1 MRRAIALLICIP
13 LAVLGVLVAHQ
24 GSYLLVAPQEHSQLL
39 ADTGHGYLQHSM
51 TVLSVLSAAVC
62 VGILLSVVGNWRG
75 RTAEA
80 IPTWPFAMMGPAA
93 FALQEH
99 MERLLHDGMFP
110 WTAALEPTFALGLL
124 LQLPIA
130 LAAWLVAH
138 LLLRVTRVLVGALA
152 RPGRLRVAPGHVGTP
167 PVPRPAHAPPPGPGA
182 SQRRRRPSAAR
193 RSPSADRSSAA
204 LSG

>member
-75 RTAEA
+75 RTAAA

-110 WTAALEPTFALGLL
+110 WTAALEPTFALGLV
-124 LQLPIA
+124 LQLPLA

-138 LLLRVTRVLVGALA
+138 LLLSGHTVSSSARSRAL
-152 RPGRLRVAPGHVGTP
+152 GRLRVAPRARGTR
-167 PVPRPAHAPPPGPGA
+167 PRPLGPHQLRSGHPSWAGA
-182 SQRRRRPSAAR
+182 SERRRRPRAAR
-193 RSPSADRSSAA
+193 RSRCS
-204 LSG
+204 

>member
-75 RTAEA
+75 RTAAA

-138 LLLRVTRVLVGALA
+138 LLLRVTRVLVGALSRA
-152 RPGRLRVAPGHVGTP
+152 LADFASRPGTSERPRSLGPLTLRHRGPALLSVAAG
-167 PVPRPAHAPPPGPGA
+167 RAPPA
-182 SQRRRRPSAAR
+182 VSFS
-193 RSPSADRSSAA
+193 
-204 LSG
+204 